1 MLLLQIGLRVV
12 RGPNWKWQDQ
22 DGGEGSVGTVVEIGK
37 SVSSTAVA
45 ASADL
50 AATASRLTGSSKS
63 ATSAAASNSASSSSV
78 NHSSSY
84 NSSGPEKTVFVQWD
98 NGSRTNYRVGYQG
111 AYDLRVFDSAPVGI
125 RHTVSC
131 SECNRRSLA
140 SAGGSLSASSGG
152 RSSVGAVG
160 RSPHHQQ
167 QQQQPVIQGIR
178 WTCAECDNYSLCSAC
193 YHGDAH
199 NLDHEFYRF
208 DYNKSARVSVGKR
221 RGCVKMDARGIFAG
235 ARVVR
240 GPDWDWGRQD
250 GGDGRPGRVL
260 DIRGWE
266 NESGRS
272 VANVRWDNGLS
283 NVYRV
288 GHKGKVDLKLLQAP
302 ASWGLYYRDH
312 LPVLGERLDSVGG
325 GCPYRVGERVR
336 VARSEAQLRVMQEGH
351 GGWNEKMSELVS
363 QCGHVHRITERG
375 DVRVQFDSGQA
386 QRWTL
391 NPDALERVASLR
403 AGQLVRVLDDETEL
417 RRCLVDS
424 WQDWHRSLAG
434 SLVKVHSVHSDSSA
448 LVVTSENRTA
458 RLDPSVLVR
467 LQQSAETAANNR
479 MASHDIGAPL
489 NVLVQK
495 LIELTSSTDAGAAS
509 TSTAGGS
516 AASSSSLGAC
526 RSFLAEV
533 SQGNLE
539 TVRQML
545 ASRATPVDG
554 SINGKTGLMVACH
567 QGHLEVVKL
576 LLSHKASVSAI
587 DEERDTPLHYA
598 AFGNQPAAIKLLA
611 AAGAPMDAQN
621 NTGCTALHVAVN
633 KQHKDCVQA
642 LLQLGASPNCQ
653 DGYGDTALHDA
664 IGRASTDILNLLV
677 QHQQLKPHSRNKRGF
692 EPLHQAALKGN
703 AGAAAALL
711 ARFGPEDC
719 GNRRKDDGF
728 APLHLAALN
737 GHVSV
742 ARALLDAGCNAEIRN
757 QRGQT
762 PFLLAVCQA
771 KLAVASLL
779 ADRGADV
786 NAADE
791 DQDRACH
798 FAAMRSGPYS
808 KLPEF
813 RLHAA
818 PILAPTVALLDWN
831 SKAPMPA
838 KLVLTAWML
847 QLGADLGAVNR
858 KGQTAV
864 SLLGNEPDIVTC
876 LNLFH
881 RKLSLERADADS
893 LCQVCQDD
901 LSSVTFEPC
910 GHRISCDHCSAK
922 MRLCLRC
929 KQPIERKLRDQD
941 LIPAVAAA
949 AAAEAGTSGGR
960 QQNNL
965 FEMQEELQRL
975 REKVANEECSIC
987 MDNPR
992 TVAFLCGH
1000 QACTDCAQALVQCHM
1015 CRKPIQAR
1023 IQLYK

>member
-1 MLLLQIGLRVV
+1 
-12 RGPNWKWQDQ
+12 
-22 DGGEGSVGTVVEIGK
+22 
-37 SVSSTAVA
+37 
-45 ASADL
+45 
-50 AATASRLTGSSKS
+50 
-63 ATSAAASNSASSSSV
+63 
-78 NHSSSY
+78 
-84 NSSGPEKTVFVQWD
+84 
-98 NGSRTNYRVGYQG
+98 
-111 AYDLRVFDSAPVGI
+111 I

-160 RSPHHQQ
+160 RSPHHQ

-288 GHKGKVDLKLLQAP
+288 RGSIRFRDFLVHLSPFYPSYSRYSTPIVGHKGKVDLKLLQAP

-351 GGWNEKMSELVS
+351 GGWNEKMSELVG

-516 AASSSSLGAC
+516 SAGGSAASSSSLGAC

-653 DGYGDTALHDA
+653 DSYGDTALHDA

>member
-1 MLLLQIGLRVV
+1 
-12 RGPNWKWQDQ
+12 
-22 DGGEGSVGTVVEIGK
+22 
-37 SVSSTAVA
+37 
-45 ASADL
+45 
-50 AATASRLTGSSKS
+50 
-63 ATSAAASNSASSSSV
+63 
-78 NHSSSY
+78 
-84 NSSGPEKTVFVQWD
+84 
-98 NGSRTNYRVGYQG
+98 
-111 AYDLRVFDSAPVGI
+111 
-125 RHTVSC
+125 
-131 SECNRRSLA
+131 
-140 SAGGSLSASSGG
+140 
-152 RSSVGAVG
+152 
-160 RSPHHQQ
+160 
-167 QQQQPVIQGIR
+167 
-178 WTCAECDNYSLCSAC
+178 
-193 YHGDAH
+193 
-199 NLDHEFYRF
+199 
-208 DYNKSARVSVGKR
+208 VSVGKR
-221 RGCVKMDARGIFAG
+221 RGCVKIDARGIFAG

-240 GPDWDWGRQD
+240 GRPTGTGAVRMAATAVRAACWTFAAGRTSPAVPWPTF
-250 GGDGRPGRVL
+250 GGITACPMV
-260 DIRGWE
+260 
-266 NESGRS
+266 SGR
-272 VANVRWDNGLS
+272 
-283 NVYRV
+283 
-288 GHKGKVDLKLLQAP
+288 HKGKVDLKLLQAP

-351 GGWNEKMSELVS
+351 GGWNEKMSELVVRPRAS
-363 QCGHVHRITERG
+363 ITERG

-391 NPDALERVASLR
+391 NPDALERVASLACRTACPSAGRRDR
-403 AGQLVRVLDDETEL
+403 AAKVPSRFL
-417 RRCLVDS
+417 
-424 WQDWHRSLAG
+424 QDWHRSLAG
-434 SLVKVHSVHSDSSA
+434 SLVKFECHGNPKSNTMETGSTRYTATQA
-448 LVVTSENRTA
+448 LWWSPARNRTA

-509 TSTAGGS
+509 TSTAGGSSAGGS

-621 NTGCTALHVAVN
+621 NTGWHSSTPVN

-653 DGYGDTALHDA
+653 DSYGDTALHDA

-808 KLPEF
+808 KLPD
-813 RLHAA
+813 A
-818 PILAPTVALLDWN
+818 TVALLDWN

>member
-1 MLLLQIGLRVV
+1 CQ
-12 RGPNWKWQDQ
+12 
-22 DGGEGSVGTVVEIGK
+22 S
-37 SVSSTAVA
+37 
-45 ASADL
+45 ASAE
-50 AATASRLTGSSKS
+50 AASRLD
-63 ATSAAASNSASSSSV
+63 AAASSPAPESSA
-78 NHSSSY
+78 
-84 NSSGPEKTVFVQWD
+84 
-98 NGSRTNYRVGYQG
+98 
-111 AYDLRVFDSAPVGI
+111 
-125 RHTVSC
+125 
-131 SECNRRSLA
+131 
-140 SAGGSLSASSGG
+140 
-152 RSSVGAVG
+152 
-160 RSPHHQQ
+160 
-167 QQQQPVIQGIR
+167 
-178 WTCAECDNYSLCSAC
+178 
-193 YHGDAH
+193 
-199 NLDHEFYRF
+199 
-208 DYNKSARVSVGKR
+208 
-221 RGCVKMDARGIFAG
+221 
-235 ARVVR
+235 

-288 GHKGKVDLKLLQAP
+288 RGRPQRQGRPEAAP
-302 ASWGLYYRDH
+302 GPGQLGLYYRDH

-336 VARSEAQLRVMQEGH
+336 VARSEAQLRVMQEATAVGTRKCPN
-351 GGWNEKMSELVS
+351 WL
-363 QCGHVHRITERG
+363 CGHVHRITERG

-403 AGQLVRVLDDETEL
+403 A
-417 RRCLVDS
+417 DS
-424 WQDWHRSLAG
+424 LSECWTTRPSCEGPLGTQRLKRSGGHQRESHGTPG
-434 SLVKVHSVHSDSSA
+434 SLGA
-448 LVVTSENRTA
+448 GR
-458 RLDPSVLVR
+458 R

-516 AASSSSLGAC
+516 SAGGSAASSSSLGAC

-545 ASRATPVDG
+545 ASRATTPVDG

-642 LLQLGASPNCQ
+642 LLQLGASP
-653 DGYGDTALHDA
+653 TVRTATETPALHDA
-664 IGRASTDILNLLV
+664 IGRASYDILNLL
-677 QHQQLKPHSRNKRGF
+677 RGF

-719 GNRRKDDGF
+719 GNRRKDDDGF
-728 APLHLAALN
+728 ASPTGRRLQRGDSQPARPDAIPAGCVPSQAWPSPASWADARPANTPTRTRTGRATSLRCAAALSCQSSACTRPDFSAN
-737 GHVSV
+737 CGA
-742 ARALLDAGCNAEIRN
+742 ARL
-757 QRGQT
+757 
-762 PFLLAVCQA
+762 
-771 KLAVASLL
+771 
-779 ADRGADV
+779 
-786 NAADE
+786 
-791 DQDRACH
+791 
-798 FAAMRSGPYS
+798 
-808 KLPEF
+808 
-813 RLHAA
+813 
-818 PILAPTVALLDWN
+818 N

-847 QLGADLGAVNR
+847 R
-858 KGQTAV
+858 
-864 SLLGNEPDIVTC
+864 SLAPTWGP
-876 LNLFH
+876 
-881 RKLSLERADADS
+881 KLSLERADAGLAVSGVPGRLVQRHIRALRSPDQ
-893 LCQVCQDD
+893 LRPL
-901 LSSVTFEPC
+901 LSPRC
-910 GHRISCDHCSAK
+910 ASACAANS
-922 MRLCLRC
+922 RY
-929 KQPIERKLRDQD
+929 ERKLRDQD

-949 AAAEAGTSGGR
+949 AAAEAGTGGADSRTTYSKCKRNCSDCARKWLMKSG
-960 QQNNL
+960 
-965 FEMQEELQRL
+965 
-975 REKVANEECSIC
+975 SIC

>member
-1 MLLLQIGLRVV
+1 YDDSLRS
-12 RGPNWKWQDQ
+12 
-22 DGGEGSVGTVVEIGK
+22 GS
-37 SVSSTAVA
+37 
-45 ASADL
+45 
-50 AATASRLTGSSKS
+50 RTGSSHY
-63 ATSAAASNSASSSSV
+63 ASSEELGCASGGLEVGGLAANPLPTTQFGVSLQHIKHYNAGSV
-78 NHSSSY
+78 ICPVVEHTVTYLRDCCLDVEGIFRRSCSVTLVREVQEKY
-84 NSSGPEKTVFVQWD
+84 NK
-98 NGSRTNYRVGYQG
+98 
-111 AYDLRVFDSAPVGI
+111 GI

-167 QQQQPVIQGIR
+167 QQQPVIQGIR
-178 WTCAECDNYSLCSAC
+178 WTCAECDIIIAC
-193 YHGDAH
+193 
-199 NLDHEFYRF
+199 
-208 DYNKSARVSVGKR
+208 ARPVITAMRTILITNSIGSTIIKVPVGKR

-260 DIRGWE
+260 DIRGWGE
-266 NESGRS
+266 RVRPFRGQRS
-272 VANVRWDNGLS
+272 
-283 NVYRV
+283 V

-351 GGWNEKMSELVS
+351 GGWNEKMSELVG

-516 AASSSSLGAC
+516 SAGGSAASSSSLGAC

-633 KQHKDCVQA
+633 KQHKD
-642 LLQLGASPNCQ
+642 
-653 DGYGDTALHDA
+653 
-664 IGRASTDILNLLV
+664 
-677 QHQQLKPHSRNKRGF
+677 
-692 EPLHQAALKGN
+692 
-703 AGAAAALL
+703 
-711 ARFGPEDC
+711 
-719 GNRRKDDGF
+719 
-728 APLHLAALN
+728 
-737 GHVSV
+737 
-742 ARALLDAGCNAEIRN
+742 
-757 QRGQT
+757 
-762 PFLLAVCQA
+762 
-771 KLAVASLL
+771 
-779 ADRGADV
+779 
-786 NAADE
+786 
-791 DQDRACH
+791 
-798 FAAMRSGPYS
+798 
-808 KLPEF
+808 
-813 RLHAA
+813 
-818 PILAPTVALLDWN
+818 
-831 SKAPMPA
+831 
-838 KLVLTAWML
+838 
-847 QLGADLGAVNR
+847 
-858 KGQTAV
+858 
-864 SLLGNEPDIVTC
+864 
-876 LNLFH
+876 
-881 RKLSLERADADS
+881 
-893 LCQVCQDD
+893 
-901 LSSVTFEPC
+901 
-910 GHRISCDHCSAK
+910 
-922 MRLCLRC
+922 
-929 KQPIERKLRDQD
+929 
-941 LIPAVAAA
+941 
-949 AAAEAGTSGGR
+949 
-960 QQNNL
+960 
-965 FEMQEELQRL
+965 
-975 REKVANEECSIC
+975 
-987 MDNPR
+987 
-992 TVAFLCGH
+992 
-1000 QACTDCAQALVQCHM
+1000 
-1015 CRKPIQAR
+1015 
-1023 IQLYK
+1023 

>member
-1 MLLLQIGLRVV
+1 
-12 RGPNWKWQDQ
+12 
-22 DGGEGSVGTVVEIGK
+22 
-37 SVSSTAVA
+37 
-45 ASADL
+45 
-50 AATASRLTGSSKS
+50 
-63 ATSAAASNSASSSSV
+63 
-78 NHSSSY
+78 
-84 NSSGPEKTVFVQWD
+84 
-98 NGSRTNYRVGYQG
+98 
-111 AYDLRVFDSAPVGI
+111 I

-208 DYNKSARVSVGKR
+208 DYNKRCQSASAEA
-221 RGCVKMDARGIFAG
+221 ARLTPAASSPVPESSLGL
-235 ARVVR
+235 
-240 GPDWDWGRQD
+240 GRQD
-250 GGDGRPGRVL
+250 GGDVRALGERVRPF
-260 DIRGWE
+260 RGQ
-266 NESGRS
+266 RS
-272 VANVRWDNGLS
+272 
-283 NVYRV
+283 V

-351 GGWNEKMSELVS
+351 GGWNEKMSELVG

-509 TSTAGGS
+509 TSTA
-516 AASSSSLGAC
+516 AAL
-526 RSFLAEV
+526 RLAARLLRPHRL
-533 SQGNLE
+533 GNLE

-653 DGYGDTALHDA
+653 DSYGDTALHDA

-742 ARALLDAGCNAEIRN
+742 AR
-757 QRGQT
+757 
-762 PFLLAVCQA
+762 
-771 KLAVASLL
+771 
-779 ADRGADV
+779 
-786 NAADE
+786 
-791 DQDRACH
+791 
-798 FAAMRSGPYS
+798 
-808 KLPEF
+808 
-813 RLHAA
+813 
-818 PILAPTVALLDWN
+818 
-831 SKAPMPA
+831 
-838 KLVLTAWML
+838 
-847 QLGADLGAVNR
+847 
-858 KGQTAV
+858 
-864 SLLGNEPDIVTC
+864 
-876 LNLFH
+876 
-881 RKLSLERADADS
+881 
-893 LCQVCQDD
+893 
-901 LSSVTFEPC
+901 
-910 GHRISCDHCSAK
+910 
-922 MRLCLRC
+922 
-929 KQPIERKLRDQD
+929 
-941 LIPAVAAA
+941 
-949 AAAEAGTSGGR
+949 
-960 QQNNL
+960 
-965 FEMQEELQRL
+965 
-975 REKVANEECSIC
+975 
-987 MDNPR
+987 
-992 TVAFLCGH
+992 
-1000 QACTDCAQALVQCHM
+1000 
-1015 CRKPIQAR
+1015 
-1023 IQLYK
+1023 